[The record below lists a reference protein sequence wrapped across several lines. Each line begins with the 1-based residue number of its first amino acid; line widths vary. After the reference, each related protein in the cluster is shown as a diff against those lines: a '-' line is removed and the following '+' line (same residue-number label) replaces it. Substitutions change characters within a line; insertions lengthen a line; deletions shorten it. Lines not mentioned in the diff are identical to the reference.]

1 MNKENLMEKYTK
13 FNSNDVEIRF
23 YKDNLD
29 SIKKY
34 YCIGQPKKSYCK
46 NKCKVK
52 YLNLKYQYIAAKNKE
67 FKTCKAE
74 INFLALEDK
83 LLKKI

>member
-13 FNSNDVEIRF
+13 LNSNDVEIRF

-34 YCIGQPKKSYCK
+34 YCIGQPKKSFLHK
-46 NKCKVK
+46 RIDKSHTHFNKIQLQV
-52 YLNLKYQYIAAKNKE
+52 
-67 FKTCKAE
+67 
-74 INFLALEDK
+74 
-83 LLKKI
+83 